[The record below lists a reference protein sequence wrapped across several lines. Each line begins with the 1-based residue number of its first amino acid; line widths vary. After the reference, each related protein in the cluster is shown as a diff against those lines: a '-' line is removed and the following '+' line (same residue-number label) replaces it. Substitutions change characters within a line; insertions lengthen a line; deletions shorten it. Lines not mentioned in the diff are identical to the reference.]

1 MGIGTA
7 VHRGDVTA
15 RADNGVGSV
24 RKEPGMT
31 VSSNSEI
38 EFALHP
44 TSAPV
49 PAAERERLLA
59 APGFGRVFTDHMVTI
74 RWSVD
79 RGWHEA
85 RLEPYGP
92 LTLDPAT
99 AVFHYAQEIF
109 EGLKAY
115 RQASGPIVA
124 FRPQANAARFNRS
137 AVRMAMPELPEAA
150 FVRAIELLVTQD
162 RDWVPV
168 DEGHSLYLR
177 PFMIATNTG
186 LGVTKPSPT
195 YQFTV
200 IASPAG
206 SYFEGE
212 LRPVSV
218 WLADGYTRAAPGGT
232 GAAKTG
238 ANYAAGFV
246 GQLQALEHGCDQV
259 VWLDAREGQW
269 VEELGGMNLFFVY
282 GSGEQARIMTPALTG
297 TFLPGITRDA
307 VLTMAPGLGIP
318 ASEGKICVDDWRA
331 GCASGDITEVF
342 ACGTAAVVTPVGAV
356 KGAGGDWTVGDGSPG
371 PVTMRLREELL
382 GIQFGHAADPHGWI
396 HKII

>member
-1 MGIGTA
+1 MTA
-7 VHRGDVTA
+7 
-15 RADNGVGSV
+15 GSD
-24 RKEPGMT
+24 
-31 VSSNSEI
+31 SEI
-38 EFALHP
+38 EFGLHP

-59 APGFGRVFTDHMVTI
+59 DPGFGRVFTDHMVTI

-79 RGWHEA
+79 RGWHDA

-92 LTLDPAT
+92 LSLDPAT

-137 AVRMAMPELPEAA
+137 AARMAMPELPEAA

-177 PFMIATNTG
+177 PFMIATYPG
-186 LGVTKPSPT
+186 LGVSKPSPT
-195 YQFTV
+195 YLFAV

-218 WLADGYTRAAPGGT
+218 WLADEFTRAAPGGT

-238 ANYAAGFV
+238 GNYAAAFA
-246 GQLQALEHGCDQV
+246 GQLQAIENGCDQV
-259 VWLDAREGQW
+259 VWLDALEHQW
-269 VEELGGMNLFFVY
+269 VEEMGGMNLFFVY
-282 GSGEQARIMTPALTG
+282 GSGSQARIMTPELTG
-297 TFLPGITRDA
+297 TLLPGITRDA
-307 VLTMAPGLGIP
+307 VLTLAPELGIP

-331 GCASGDITEVF
+331 GCAAGDITEVF
-342 ACGTAAVVTPVGAV
+342 ACGTAAVITPVSTI
-356 KGAGGDWTVGDGSPG
+356 KGSGGGWTVGDGSPG

-382 GIQFGHAADPHGWI
+382 GMQYGHAADPHGWI